1 MSKGFG
7 GFTNND
13 VDDSKDGKA
22 KITIDQ
28 CEVDKLMKEYK
39 GIKKYMRS
47 ALFEVK
53 KLDGTETYISSL
65 IEEAKNIDL

>member
-7 GFTNND
+7 GFTNNNI
-13 VDDSKDGKA
+13 DDSKNGKA

-28 CEVDKLMKEYK
+28 REVDKLMKEYK